1 MTLSMQT
8 VGPEAAAL
16 MVRPMPRVLG
26 KEKVCSRRGLSMP
39 VGNDSGGRRHKGWTA
54 ATQWAIIWNYGGSVG
69 C

>member
-16 MVRPMPRVLG
+16 MVKPMPRVLG
-26 KEKVCSRRGLSMP
+26 KEKVCSRRGLSVPM
-39 VGNDSGGRRHKGWTA
+39 GNDSGGRRHKGCTV
-54 ATQWAIIWNYGGSVG
+54 ATLG